1 MTRFHIL
8 SLFLLSMTSVQASN
22 FTVSFYKCK
31 GDTDVVMMDSATL
44 SCDGSEYCT
53 WGSSA
58 VLSGEFTI
66 QEDLLGSEG
75 EIYSTAEV
83 EAKAFGYKDFFEGDV
98 NICNYTDGEMCPAAG
113 TYAYSI
119 DFSLPAE
126 AKKKWYHRFIK
137 KSYYGKNELK
147 FDFEDIDAKVK
158 CTFKVHADGIKKSK
172 VKKSKSKKSSDDDDD
187 DDDFENITS
196 AAALVLVGAAA
207 VFGINR
213 RRRVATA
220 GLTDEMLQDDRDE
233 ATSDFKMMGNKID
246 GTIMVH

>member
-1 MTRFHIL
+1 MTEA
-8 SLFLLSMTSVQASN
+8 STVPGEVLLCYQEN
-22 FTVSFYKCK
+22 
-31 GDTDVVMMDSATL
+31 L
-44 SCDGSEYCT
+44 Q
-53 WGSSA
+53 
-58 VLSGEFTI
+58 TI

-172 VKKSKSKKSSDDDDD
+172 VKKTKSKKSSDDDDD